1 VKAMVFS
8 LISEGLPLA
17 PLATW
22 VSRVNYGASRDDGI
36 TAEMPR

>member
-8 LISEGLPLA
+8 LISEGPLA
-17 PLATW
+17 PLAAW